1 MSIYHLHAKLLFRK
15 DGRRVIA
22 AAAYRTGTLLTDEGS
37 GITHDFRGKRGVVHT
52 EIVAPVIAPKWV
64 YDRQT
69 LWNTVERV
77 EQRRDAQLAREIELS
92 LPSELT
98 LQEQV
103 HLARDYATNVLVSV
117 SMIVDIAIHTND
129 VLNPH
134 AHLLL
139 TTRTITAAG
148 FGPNDRSWSM
158 TDCLLGW
165 RRNWAEIANAH
176 LRAARE
182 NPQYIDHRSLSERVD
197 EIHRRQRIRRVRI
210 GRWSRVVNH
219 AVGEAQGELR
229 VDLDRDRDVIA

>member
-165 RRNWAEIANAH
+165 RRNWGSTASTSLGPGRAKYPLASTAKT
-176 LRAARE
+176 RAAATAGSSCQ
-182 NPQYIDHRSLSERVD
+182 P
-197 EIHRRQRIRRVRI
+197 
-210 GRWSRVVNH
+210 GR
-219 AVGEAQGELR
+219 G
-229 VDLDRDRDVIA
+229 